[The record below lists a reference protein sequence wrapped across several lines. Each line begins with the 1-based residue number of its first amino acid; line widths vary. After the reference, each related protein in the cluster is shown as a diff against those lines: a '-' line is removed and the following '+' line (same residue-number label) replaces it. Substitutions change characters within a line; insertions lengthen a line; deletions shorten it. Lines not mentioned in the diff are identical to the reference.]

1 MTAVRALTQVFR
13 DPLDPEVF
21 GRLGVLALRVALG
34 FGLLIIGFGVWK
46 SLTLLALFL
55 GFLVALVAG
64 WWLFQR
70 PVLNLCTLILGF
82 TLIAGFEDGT
92 QPTEVLYGLYYM
104 AFLGHWYLTRVFLY
118 RERIFETRESRVLI
132 AFLILATA
140 SVGLTILF
148 GGDLRFFIGEWL
160 SLSFLA
166 LYFPVR
172 EVVTRHK
179 YGLHA
184 VMGAVLLLALWVF
197 VRNVLNYQQILLDA
211 AYAWQVTRGRAVTNT
226 SILMVPLFVS
236 LVYLLHAPKL
246 RKAWLSGTVF
256 AIFFAGLIISQSR
269 GYWVAFAGA
278 CVVLLL
284 VMPGRQRSRLIG
296 IGVAS
301 IAGIIAIGY
310 VVLGDVFILVATG
323 MLDRVL
329 SIGSAATTDISLI
342 NRFRETAVVWG
353 KVMENPILG
362 YGMGVPF
369 SFWDLTFLPPF
380 HHVTTFLHNGY
391 VALWYKFG
399 LWGLVMVLYFWGNAI
414 WRAIRAYRLKG
425 SAFLRLANLGVAG
438 VLISLVI
445 SAITS
450 NPFYINDPMF
460 MFGIVTGA
468 AAGAD
473 QLLRRSGGDL
483 PTSRTRALP

>member
-1 MTAVRALTQVFR
+1 M
-13 DPLDPEVF
+13 
-21 GRLGVLALRVALG
+21 
-34 FGLLIIGFGVWK
+34 GLLIVVFAVWK
-46 SLTLLALFL
+46 SVTLLLLFL
-55 GFLVALVAG
+55 GLVVAVVG
-64 WWLFQR
+64 AWYLFQR

-92 QPTEVLYGLYYM
+92 QPTEVLYGLYYL
-104 AFLGHWYLTRVFLY
+104 AFLGHWFLTRIFLY
-118 RERIFETRESRVLI
+118 REPIFESRESRVLALFI
-132 AFLILATA
+132 VLATA
-140 SVGLTILF
+140 SVGLTLLF
-148 GGDLRFFIGEWL
+148 GGDLRFYIGEWL

-184 VMGAVLLLALWVF
+184 VMAAVLILALWVF
-197 VRNVLNYQQILLDA
+197 TRNVLNYQQILLDA

-236 LVYLLHAPKL
+236 LVFLLHTPKL
-246 RKAWLSGTVF
+246 RTAWMSGSVF
-256 AIFFAGLIISQSR
+256 AVFFAGLIISQSR

-284 VMPGRQRSRLIG
+284 LMPGRQRLRLFG
-296 IGVAS
+296 IGAAS
-301 IAGIIAIGY
+301 VAGIVGLGY
-310 VVLGDVFILVATG
+310 VLLGDVFILVATG

-342 NRFRETAVVWG
+342 NRFRETSVVMG

-399 LWGLVMVLYFWGNAI
+399 IWGLGMVLYFWGSAI
-414 WRAIRAYRLKG
+414 WQAVKAYRADG
-425 SAFLRLANLGVAG
+425 SLFLRLSNLGVAG
-438 VLISLVI
+438 ILISLVI

-460 MFGIVTGA
+460 MFGIATGA
-468 AAGAD
+468 AAGARE
-473 QLLRRSGGDL
+473 LLKAGKRES
-483 PTSRTRALP
+483 PTDTSVALP

>member
-1 MTAVRALTQVFR
+1 MTAVRALTQAIR
-13 DPLDPEVF
+13 DPLDPAAF
-21 GRLGVLALRVALG
+21 GRLGVLALQLALG
-34 FGLLIIGFGVWK
+34 FGLLIIAFGVWK

-55 GFLVALVAG
+55 GLLVALAGG
-64 WWLFQR
+64 WWLFQK
-70 PVLNLCTLILGF
+70 PVLNLCTLIVGF
-82 TLIAGFEDGT
+82 ALIAGFEDGT

-104 AFLGHWYLTRVFLY
+104 AFLGHWYLTRIFLY
-118 RERIFETRESRVLI
+118 RERLFETRESRVLML
-132 AFLILATA
+132 FLVLATA
-140 SVGLTILF
+140 SVGLTIVF

-172 EVVTRHK
+172 EVVTRHRN
-179 YGLHA
+179 GLKA
-184 VMGAVLLLALWVF
+184 VMAAVLLLALWVF

-246 RKAWLSGTVF
+246 RKAWLSGLAF
-256 AIFFAGLIISQSR
+256 AVFFAGLIISQSR

-278 CVVLLL
+278 CVVLLIL
-284 VMPGRQRSRLIG
+284 MPGKQRFRLIG
-296 IGVAS
+296 IGTAS
-301 IAGIIAIGY
+301 VAGIVGIGY
-310 VVLGDVFILVATG
+310 LVLGDVFILVATG
-323 MLDRVL
+323 LLDRVL

-342 NRFRETAVVWG
+342 NRFRETAVVMG
-353 KVMENPILG
+353 KVMENPVLG

-369 SFWDLTFLPPF
+369 RFWDLTFLPPF

-399 LWGLVMVLYFWGNAI
+399 IWGLGMVLYFWATAI
-414 WRAIRAYRLKG
+414 WRAIQAYRLKG
-425 SAFLRLANLGVAG
+425 SPFLRLVNLGVAG
-438 VLISLVI
+438 ILISFVI
-445 SAITS
+445 SSITS

-460 MFGIVTGA
+460 MFGIATGV

-473 QLLRRSGGDL
+473 QLLRQGDGDL
-483 PTSRTRALP
+483 PTNRSNALP

>member
-1 MTAVRALTQVFR
+1 MKAT
-13 DPLDPEVF
+13 
-21 GRLGVLALRVALG
+21 LGLS
-34 FGLLIIGFGVWK
+34 LLIVVFAVWK
-46 SLTLLALFL
+46 SVTLLLLFL
-55 GFLVALVAG
+55 GMIVGGVAG
-64 WWLFQR
+64 WFLFQR

-82 TLIAGFEDGT
+82 MLIAGFEDGT
-92 QPTEVLYGLYYM
+92 QPTEVLYGLYYL
-104 AFLGHWYLTRVFLY
+104 AFLAHWYGTRIFLY
-118 RERIFETRESRVLI
+118 KEALFETRESRVLFV
-132 AFLILATA
+132 FLVLATA
-140 SVGLTILF
+140 TIVLTLLY
-148 GGDLRFFIGEWL
+148 GGSIRFYIGEWL

-166 LYFPVR
+166 LYFPVK
-172 EVVTRHK
+172 EVVARHR

-197 VRNVLNYQQILLDA
+197 ARNVFNYQQILLDA

-236 LVYLLHAPKL
+236 LMYLLHAPKL
-246 RKAWLSGTVF
+246 LRAWFSGGVF

-278 CVVLLL
+278 CLVLLVL
-284 VMPGRQRSRLIG
+284 MAPQQRRRLIG

-301 IAGIIAIGY
+301 VAGIVAAGY
-310 VVLGDVFILVATG
+310 VLLGDVFILVATG

-329 SIGSAATTDISLI
+329 SIGSAASTDISLI
-342 NRFRETAVVWG
+342 NRFRETAVVMG
-353 KVMENPILG
+353 KVMENPVMG

-369 SFWDLTFLPPF
+369 RFWDLTFLPPF

-399 LWGLVMVLYFWGNAI
+399 IWGLGMVLFVWGSVI
-414 WRAIRAYRLKG
+414 WRAIRSYR
-425 SAFLRLANLGVAG
+425 SNASPFLRVGALGVAG

-460 MFGIVTGA
+460 MFGIVAGA
-468 AAGAD
+468 AAGID
-473 QLLRRSGGDL
+473 YLITNPEVRHFDH
-483 PTSRTRALP
+483 TRPGALP